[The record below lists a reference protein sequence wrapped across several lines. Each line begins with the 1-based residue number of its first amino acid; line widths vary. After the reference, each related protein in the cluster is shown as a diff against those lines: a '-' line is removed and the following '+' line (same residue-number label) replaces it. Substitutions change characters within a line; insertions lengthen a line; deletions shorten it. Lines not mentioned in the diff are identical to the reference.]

1 MGDSLRGAL
10 FFERQE
16 ETPLQMETYG
26 LLFRRL
32 SGEQAGILKKKK
44 KLFVLKLLLFLNYL
58 QFKVPLASG
67 GAGGICWSRQK
78 PAQESGGL
86 GALTSDQ
93 TRGRGAQS
101 EAPTLAHRG
110 PPASS
115 VLPGGAGRT
124 GRLFRQ
130 RGRTHPAPRGAAA
143 APRAPRDAPAG
154 PRAAASQPLPPREVR
169 QVRRA
174 APFASLLPSSS
185 ERFRD
190 V

>member
-58 QFKVPLASG
+58 QFKVPLTSS

-93 TRGRGAQS
+93 TRGRS
-101 EAPTLAHRG
+101 VRG
-110 PPASS
+110 PDVSTPRPAS
-115 VLPGGAGRT
+115 VLGSARRRRADRAALPAARPHPPGAT
-124 GRLFRQ
+124 W
-130 RGRTHPAPRGAAA
+130 RGRRP
-143 APRAPRDAPAG
+143 PRAPRRSCGTPGGRLPAPAPARGAAG
-154 PRAAASQPLPPREVR
+154 PAGGALRFPPPK
-169 QVRRA
+169 Q
-174 APFASLLPSSS
+174 L
-185 ERFRD
+185 
-190 V
+190 